1 MSLTQLSAQQSKEKS
16 DTSKCYNLAE
26 LQKLA
31 AILTDCEACDTLL
44 NVAYFKIKNR
54 EELIKEKQ
62 DEIYHLNNQHFLKD
76 HIIKEKESTIESL
89 TNDVESLTTQRTFLT
104 IGWGS
109 TTVLLGGLLFL
120 SIMR

>member
-76 HIIKEKESTIESL
+76 NIIKEKESTIESL
-89 TNDVESLTTQRTFLT
+89 TNDVKSLTTQRTFLT

>member
-76 HIIKEKESTIESL
+76 QIIKEKESTIESL

-109 TTVLLGGLLFL
+109 TTILLGGLLFL

>member
-76 HIIKEKESTIESL
+76 QIIKVKDSTIESL

>member
-76 HIIKEKESTIESL
+76 QIIKEKESTIESL

>member
-31 AILTDCEACDTLL
+31 AILTDCETCDTLL

-76 HIIKEKESTIESL
+76 QIIKEKESTIESL

>member
-109 TTVLLGGLLFL
+109 TTILLGGLLFL

>member
-1 MSLTQLSAQQSKEKS
+1 LTQLSAQQSKEKS

-89 TNDVESLTTQRTFLT
+89 TNDVKSLTTQRTFLT

-109 TTVLLGGLLFL
+109 TTILLGGLLFL

>member
-31 AILTDCEACDTLL
+31 TILTDCEACDTLL

-76 HIIKEKESTIESL
+76 QIIKEKESTIESL